1 MLIGKLYLRRA
12 VRDITDRHGFNEL
25 VLAHFEILEYRLA
38 IRVSDKGFRPVL
50 GGNTVAVIRLLRL
63 DHLAL
68 AVL

>member
-38 IRVSDKGFRPVL
+38 VCVGHKGFRAIV